1 MSTDNMAPECGDACI
16 GVSHSSKLV
25 KFGASSLFLC
35 DNEKIL
41 RMNRLVCRKSKLRR
55 GEERRQQGR
64 G

>member
-41 RMNRLVCRKSKLRR
+41 RMNR
-55 GEERRQQGR
+55 
-64 G
+64 